1 VKLLGFNLHP
11 QAVTLREQEDGLQ
24 IINILLTNDL
34 NEGVILPQRT
44 SGTWPAC
51 MQEVIAKAWE
61 STTRKRRKLDS
72 QSRETK
78 ESKILVTIQTRTED
92 LLFRN
97 NTS

>member
-1 VKLLGFNLHP
+1 VKLLGFILHP

-24 IINILLTNDL
+24 IINILLTNY
-34 NEGVILPQRT
+34 
-44 SGTWPAC
+44 
-51 MQEVIAKAWE
+51 
-61 STTRKRRKLDS
+61 STTENLGHLAGLHARSHSESLGVHHQKTQELDS

-97 NTS
+97 NKS